1 MDILELLKIGT
12 EKRASDIHI
21 AVDAPPI
28 LRVDGK
34 LIPLKMKPLNPKET
48 KELVYKT
55 LPSTLIDELE
65 RKGEVDASL
74 SYKGVGRLR
83 VNAYKQCRFY
93 AMALR
98 LIPFEIP
105 NFESLGLPTVVK
117 ELTKLSRGL
126 ILVTGPSGSGKSTT
140 LAAMIDLINN
150 ERCCHII
157 TLEDPI
163 EYIHMHKKSIVHQRE
178 IGTDTH
184 SFASGL
190 RAALRQDPDVILVG
204 EMRDLETISTALT
217 AAETGHLV
225 LSSLHTL
232 GSANTIER
240 IIDIFPPFQQHQVR
254 IQLSNV
260 LQAIISQQLLP
271 KSNGEGRIAAVEVM
285 ITTPAIRNLIREE
298 KVHQI
303 DTAIQTGA
311 KYKMQTMENSI
322 LELYRKGL
330 ITKET
335 VLMQSVSKEHL
346 MQILKGDI

>member
-28 LRVDGK
+28 LRIDGK
-34 LIPLKMKPLNPKET
+34 LIPLKMKPLNPTKT

-346 MQILKGDI
+346 MQIIKGDI